1 MAVRVILSAWQ
12 TIKNQAKIRRRW
24 RWGGWVE
31 CGECQRGLTGI
42 CLKSRGGGIEIISFY
57 FALTP

>member
-24 RWGGWVE
+24 RWGGWAEIVS
-31 CGECQRGLTGI
+31 RNPAGLP
-42 CLKSRGGGIEIISFY
+42 
-57 FALTP
+57 A